1 MRILLIIFVFFIHGE
16 VFAKEFKWKF
26 KERINHDNYYES
38 IGTGVKKVKIDGKN
52 KRIKFKITEYYPLST
67 ELNEKEGRCK
77 DFRIQEIS
85 TEDIILE
92 KSYSLNDCLP
102 CIDKGSGHMCSY
114 PYFQVFYRYSDYG
127 IFDEDYKLLKKK
139 ENLTDDGAK
148 LVYILVNIGSRE
160 RVMFTDMLSDYGTG
174 NDTLDLGKVRY
185 FSINISKFNTRLR
198 KIKSEGSKIKKTQS
212 PVFELVFDR
221 IKNNVLKNIEN
232 KTKINIRE
240 KDIKIL
246 FSAEPSLSITKYQ
259 TRD

>member
-16 VFAKEFKWKF
+16 AFAKEFKWKF

-102 CIDKGSGHMCSY
+102 CIDKGAGYMCSY
-114 PYFQVFYRYSDYG
+114 PYFEVFYRYDKYG
-127 IFDEDYKLLKKK
+127 IYDSNFDFLSRLKDVT
-139 ENLTDDGAK
+139 EDGAK
-148 LVYILVNIGSRE
+148 QVIFFINIGSRE
-160 RVMFTDMLSDYGTG
+160 KVMFTETYPGLEGLG
-174 NDTLDLGKVRY
+174 LGDLRFFRSQIFKY
-185 FSINISKFNTRLR
+185 NTRLR
-198 KIKSEGSKIKKTQS
+198 KIRSERSKVKKTQS
-212 PVFELVFDR
+212 PVFELVFNR
-221 IKNNVLKNIEN
+221 IKDNTLNNIEN
-232 KTKINIRE
+232 KTKLNIRD

-246 FSAEPSLSITKYQ
+246 FTAEPSLSVTKFQ

>member
-1 MRILLIIFVFFIHGE
+1 MRIFLIIIVFFIHGE
-16 VFAKEFKWKF
+16 AFAKEFKWKF

-102 CIDKGSGHMCSY
+102 CIDKGAGYMCSY
-114 PYFQVFYRYSDYG
+114 PYFEVFYRYDKYG
-127 IFDEDYKLLKKK
+127 IYDSNFDFLSRFKDVTE
-139 ENLTDDGAK
+139 DGAK
-148 LVYILVNIGSRE
+148 QVIFFINIGSRE
-160 RVMFTDMLSDYGTG
+160 KVMFNETYPGAEGLGLG
-174 NDTLDLGKVRY
+174 DLRF
-185 FSINISKFNTRLR
+185 FSSQIFKYNTRLR
-198 KIKSEGSKIKKTQS
+198 KIRSERSKVKKTQS
-212 PVFELVFDR
+212 PVFELVFNR
-221 IKNNVLKNIEN
+221 IKDNTLNNIEN
-232 KTKINIRE
+232 KTKLNIRD

-246 FSAEPSLSITKYQ
+246 FTAEPSLSVTKFQ

>member
-1 MRILLIIFVFFIHGE
+1 MRIFLIIIVFFIHGE
-16 VFAKEFKWKF
+16 AFAKEFKWKF

-52 KRIKFKITEYYPLST
+52 KRIKFKITEYFPLSA

-92 KSYSLNDCLP
+92 KNYSLNDCLP

-114 PYFQVFYRYSDYG
+114 PYYQVYYRYGDYG
-127 IFDEDYKLLKKK
+127 IFDQNYKALSNN
-139 ENLTDDGAK
+139 ESVTNDGAK
-148 LVYILVNIGSRE
+148 LVKIKINIGSRE
-160 RVMFTDMLSDYGTG
+160 QVMFTEMLSNYEA
-174 NDTLDLGKVRY
+174 LDLGKVRF
-185 FSINISKFNTRLR
+185 FSSQIFKYNTKLR
-198 KIKSEGSKIKKTQS
+198 KIESEKSNLKKTQS
-212 PVFELVFDR
+212 EVFQLVFDR
-221 IKNNVLKNIEN
+221 IKNNTLNNIEN

-240 KDIKIL
+240 KDLKIL
-246 FSAEPSLSITKYQ
+246 FSAEPSLSVTKFQ

>member
-1 MRILLIIFVFFIHGE
+1 MRILLIITIFFIHGE
-16 VFAKEFKWKF
+16 AFAKEFKWKF

-114 PYFQVFYRYSDYG
+114 PYFEVFYRYDKYG
-127 IFDEDYKLLKKK
+127 IYDSNFDFLSRFKDVTE
-139 ENLTDDGAK
+139 DGAK
-148 LVYILVNIGSRE
+148 QVIFFINIGSRE
-160 RVMFTDMLSDYGTG
+160 KVMFNETYPGAESLGLG
-174 NDTLDLGKVRY
+174 DLRF
-185 FSINISKFNTRLR
+185 FSSQIFKYNTRLR
-198 KIKSEGSKIKKTQS
+198 KIRSERSKVKKTQS
-212 PVFELVFDR
+212 PVFELVFHR
-221 IKNNVLKNIEN
+221 IKDNTLNNIEN
-232 KTKINIRE
+232 KTKLNIRD

-246 FSAEPSLSITKYQ
+246 FTAEPSLSVTKFQ